1 MEKDLFNNEAL
12 DDIIFRLSKSTL
24 SDFFYEKIGERNII
38 MGGLNSD
45 FSGVASTTLTG
56 CSFQL
61 QQLTLFKRLLNEGE
75 LILEFL
81 LENKDEFRNW
91 FNNNP
96 YAYFKHCSIFKNSTL
111 EKDYYK
117 DFKSSYNE
125 LTSKYNLNLL
135 NFISSLIFLSSYN
148 CCIKKKADYE
158 EAFVKAILENHI
170 DKVYEKSIDIKNFLE
185 KLELKPL
192 EFKDEIRN
200 LLVLISSESLYFE
213 DIPLRLLDYANA
225 TDILTVIILIVNV
238 KEYISESKVIPL
250 NLSKNYFMS
259 TEEYKKFMN
268 SISESY
274 IRIYDFDEEVR
285 KKIEEDLK
293 L

>member
-24 SDFFYEKIGERNII
+24 SDFFYEKIGERNMI

-61 QQLTLFKRLLNEGE
+61 QQ

-148 CCIKKKADYE
+148 CCIKKKANYE

-250 NLSKNYFMS
+250 NLSKNSFMS
-259 TEEYKKFMN
+259 IEEYKKFMN

>member
-1 MEKDLFNNEAL
+1 MLHKEKAN
-12 DDIIFRLSKSTL
+12 
-24 SDFFYEKIGERNII
+24 
-38 MGGLNSD
+38 
-45 FSGVASTTLTG
+45 
-56 CSFQL
+56 
-61 QQLTLFKRLLNEGE
+61 
-75 LILEFL
+75 
-81 LENKDEFRNW
+81 
-91 FNNNP
+91 
-96 YAYFKHCSIFKNSTL
+96 
-111 EKDYYK
+111 
-117 DFKSSYNE
+117 
-125 LTSKYNLNLL
+125 
-135 NFISSLIFLSSYN
+135 
-148 CCIKKKADYE
+148 YE

-250 NLSKNYFMS
+250 NLSKNSFMS
-259 TEEYKKFMN
+259 IEEYKKFMN

-285 KKIEEDLK
+285 KK
-293 L
+293 

>member
-1 MEKDLFNNEAL
+1 MN
-12 DDIIFRLSKSTL
+12 
-24 SDFFYEKIGERNII
+24 
-38 MGGLNSD
+38 
-45 FSGVASTTLTG
+45 
-56 CSFQL
+56 
-61 QQLTLFKRLLNEGE
+61 KR
-75 LILEFL
+75 
-81 LENKDEFRNW
+81 
-91 FNNNP
+91 
-96 YAYFKHCSIFKNSTL
+96 
-111 EKDYYK
+111 
-117 DFKSSYNE
+117 
-125 LTSKYNLNLL
+125 
-135 NFISSLIFLSSYN
+135 
-148 CCIKKKADYE
+148 
-158 EAFVKAILENHI
+158 ILENYNLVNSI
-170 DKVYEKSIDIKNFLE
+170 IEKTEDK
-185 KLELKPL
+185 ELKVLSAFLGDRIRNIDSYVLMLGETSSGKSSIINGLMDENTLFVSSTPSTGSITEV

-250 NLSKNYFMS
+250 NLSKNSFMS

>member
-1 MEKDLFNNEAL
+1 
-12 DDIIFRLSKSTL
+12 
-24 SDFFYEKIGERNII
+24 
-38 MGGLNSD
+38 
-45 FSGVASTTLTG
+45 
-56 CSFQL
+56 
-61 QQLTLFKRLLNEGE
+61 
-75 LILEFL
+75 
-81 LENKDEFRNW
+81 
-91 FNNNP
+91 
-96 YAYFKHCSIFKNSTL
+96 
-111 EKDYYK
+111 
-117 DFKSSYNE
+117 
-125 LTSKYNLNLL
+125 
-135 NFISSLIFLSSYN
+135 
-148 CCIKKKADYE
+148 
-158 EAFVKAILENHI
+158 
-170 DKVYEKSIDIKNFLE
+170 KVYEKSIDIKNFLE

-250 NLSKNYFMS
+250 NLSKNSFMS
-259 TEEYKKFMN
+259 IEEYKKFMN

>member
-1 MEKDLFNNEAL
+1 M
-12 DDIIFRLSKSTL
+12 S
-24 SDFFYEKIGERNII
+24 
-38 MGGLNSD
+38 
-45 FSGVASTTLTG
+45 
-56 CSFQL
+56 
-61 QQLTLFKRLLNEGE
+61 
-75 LILEFL
+75 
-81 LENKDEFRNW
+81 
-91 FNNNP
+91 
-96 YAYFKHCSIFKNSTL
+96 H
-111 EKDYYK
+111 
-117 DFKSSYNE
+117 
-125 LTSKYNLNLL
+125 
-135 NFISSLIFLSSYN
+135 
-148 CCIKKKADYE
+148 KKKANYE

-250 NLSKNYFMS
+250 NLSKNSFMS
-259 TEEYKKFMN
+259 IDEYKKFMN

>member
-1 MEKDLFNNEAL
+1 MKKPLL
-12 DDIIFRLSKSTL
+12 KQ
-24 SDFFYEKIGERNII
+24 
-38 MGGLNSD
+38 
-45 FSGVASTTLTG
+45 
-56 CSFQL
+56 FQKTI
-61 QQLTLFKRLLNEGE
+61 Q
-75 LILEFL
+75 I
-81 LENKDEFRNW
+81 
-91 FNNNP
+91 
-96 YAYFKHCSIFKNSTL
+96 
-111 EKDYYK
+111 
-117 DFKSSYNE
+117 
-125 LTSKYNLNLL
+125 
-135 NFISSLIFLSSYN
+135 
-148 CCIKKKADYE
+148 
-158 EAFVKAILENHI
+158 
-170 DKVYEKSIDIKNFLE
+170 KSIDIKNFLE

-250 NLSKNYFMS
+250 NLSKNSFMS
-259 TEEYKKFMN
+259 IEEYKKFMN